1 MEYYANTLSSEDRLG
16 DVASLKLITMIEVI
30 VEIRQRVV
38 EQVDRLSLDSF
49 SKESESWE
57 DFERVLQTLEEGQN
71 NGLSPLV
78 R

>member
-1 MEYYANTLSSEDRLG
+1 MDYYAKTLSSEDRLG

-57 DFERVLQTLEEGQN
+57 DFERMLQTLEEDRN
-71 NGLSPLV
+71 DGLSPLV